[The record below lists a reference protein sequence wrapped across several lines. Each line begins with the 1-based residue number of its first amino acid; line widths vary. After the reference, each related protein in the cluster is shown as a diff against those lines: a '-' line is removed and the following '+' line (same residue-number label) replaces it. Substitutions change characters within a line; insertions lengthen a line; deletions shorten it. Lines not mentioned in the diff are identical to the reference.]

1 MGMGGIMGAAASGLA
16 AQSTRL
22 ATVAD
27 NVANA
32 NTTGY
37 KDTDTEFYSLVEQMS
52 ASSAYQASGVS
63 TVVRHNVMQQGAIE
77 STNSSTD
84 MAIKGNGF
92 FVVSDAS
99 GTQYLT
105 RSGSFTADAQGRLVN
120 GAGYYLMGCP
130 EPNADA
136 ATPQTVSVDFGTLNV
151 AATTSASIQAN
162 FPASAAAVDAA
173 DLPSTNSATASYSA
187 KTSEVVYDN
196 VGQAVT
202 LDVYMTNTGS
212 NQWEVAVYNQADAT
226 NGGFPYANAALATQ
240 NATFSAAGN
249 LLSGG
254 NLSVSVPNGQN
265 VSLDLSKS
273 TQYASPFNLQ
283 TSSQDGH
290 APATIDHIDLASDGT
305 LYSVYQDGTRV
316 PTWRVPLATVASPD
330 LLSTVQGTAFQ
341 ANNDSGPVLLDF
353 PQNGGRGSI
362 QTSSLEQSTVDLATE
377 LTAMIETQRAYQANS
392 KTFQA
397 GADILDVLVNL
408 K

>member
-1 MGMGGIMGAAASGLA
+1 M
-16 AQSTRL
+16 
-22 ATVAD
+22 
-27 NVANA
+27 
-32 NTTGY
+32 
-37 KDTDTEFYSLVEQMS
+37 
-52 ASSAYQASGVS
+52 
-63 TVVRHNVMQQGAIE
+63 
-77 STNSSTD
+77 
-84 MAIKGNGF
+84 
-92 FVVSDAS
+92 
-99 GTQYLT
+99 
-105 RSGSFTADAQGRLVN
+105 
-120 GAGYYLMGCP
+120 
-130 EPNADA
+130 
-136 ATPQTVSVDFGTLNV
+136 
-151 AATTSASIQAN
+151 
-162 FPASAAAVDAA
+162 
-173 DLPSTNSATASYSA
+173 
-187 KTSEVVYDN
+187 
-196 VGQAVT
+196 
-202 LDVYMTNTGS
+202 
-212 NQWEVAVYNQADAT
+212 
-226 NGGFPYANAALATQ
+226 
-240 NATFSAAGN
+240 
-249 LLSGG
+249 
-254 NLSVSVPNGQN
+254 PNGQN

>member
-1 MGMGGIMGAAASGLA
+1 MGMGGIMGAAASGLS

-37 KDTDTEFYSLVEQMS
+37 KDTDAEFYSLVEQMS
-52 ASSAYQASGVS
+52 MASAYQASGVS
-63 TVVRHNVMQQGAIE
+63 TIVRHNVVQQGALE
-77 STNSSTD
+77 STKSSTD
-84 MAIKGNGF
+84 FAIQGNGF
-92 FVVSDAS
+92 FVVADAS
-99 GTQYLT
+99 GTQFLT
-105 RSGSFTADAQGRLVN
+105 RSGSFTPDAQGRLMN
-120 GAGYYLMGCP
+120 GAQYFLMGCP

-136 ATPQTVSVDFGTLNV
+136 ATPQPVKIDFGTLSV
-151 AATTSASIQAN
+151 AATKTASIQAN
-162 FPASAAAVDAA
+162 FPATATTVAAT
-173 DLPSTNSATASYSA
+173 DLPSTNLSAASYSA
-187 KTSEVVYDN
+187 KTSQVVYDN

-212 NQWEVAVYNQADAT
+212 NQWEVSIYNQADAT
-226 NGGFPYANAALATQ
+226 NGGFPYAAGALATQ
-240 NATFSAAGN
+240 AMTFSPAGN

-254 NLSVSVPNGQN
+254 NLSVAVPNGKT
-265 VSLDLSKS
+265 VSLDLTKS

-283 TSSQDGH
+283 ASSQDGH
-290 APATIDHIDLASDGT
+290 PPSTIDHIELTNDGT
-305 LYSVYQDGTRV
+305 LYSVYKDGTRN
-316 PTWRVPLATVASPD
+316 PTWRIPLGLVASPD
-330 LLSTVQGTAFQ
+330 LMSTKQGTAFQ
-341 ANNDSGPVLLDF
+341 PNNDSGPLLLDF
-353 PQNGGRGSI
+353 PQNGGRGAI